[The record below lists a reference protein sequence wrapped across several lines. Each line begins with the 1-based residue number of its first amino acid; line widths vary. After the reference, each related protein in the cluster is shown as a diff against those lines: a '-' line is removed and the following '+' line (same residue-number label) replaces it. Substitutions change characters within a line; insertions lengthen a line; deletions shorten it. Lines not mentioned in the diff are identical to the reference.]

1 VSTVVDTLVPIL
13 PEVIV
18 TITASVVLIA
28 DGVLP
33 KARSRMALPAMTVVG
48 LALAFLSGP
57 LAPPSGQF
65 FGGYVQIDTF
75 TTFFRAV
82 FLLLAAFATLVAPSY
97 LERRGISPGE
107 YYATTAQFLTR
118 PFR

>member
-1 VSTVVDTLVPIL
+1 MSTFVDTIVPIL

-33 KARSRMALPAMTVVG
+33 RAQSRMALPAMTVVG

-57 LAPPSGQF
+57 LAPL
-65 FGGYVQIDTF
+65 DT
-75 TTFFRAV
+75 
-82 FLLLAAFATLVAPSY
+82 
-97 LERRGISPGE
+97 E
-107 YYATTAQFLTR
+107 LTSLR
-118 PFR
+118 SD